1 METQEIEEKIEE
13 ARESADKRIGLTMAI
28 VAVLL
33 ALATMLGHRTHT
45 EEVLIQTKAADQWAY
60 FQAKNTRSSMHAD
73 FAELLAAIPGNE
85 KLQEKFRAHSEEQK
99 GSAEEIK
106 TKAEELENEVA
117 TTSKRASRF
126 DTAEIFLEIAIVL
139 SSICLLTGLRVFWAV
154 SFVSSLVGV
163 AFLAFGLLMR

>member
-13 ARESADKRIGLTMAI
+13 ARESADKRIGLTMAT

-33 ALATMLGHRTHT
+33 AIATMLGHRTHT

-60 FQAKNTRSSMHAD
+60 YQAKNTRASMHAD
-73 FAELLAAIPGNE
+73 FAELVAAIPGNE
-85 KLQEKFRAHSEEQK
+85 KLGEKFRARSEEQRS
-99 GSAEEIK
+99 SADEIK
-106 TKAEELENEVA
+106 EKAEDLEKETA
-117 TTSKRASRF
+117 TTSRRASQY

-154 SFVSSLVGV
+154 SFVSSLAGV
-163 AFLAFGLLMR
+163 AFLVVGLVMR

>member
-33 ALATMLGHRTHT
+33 AIATMLGHRTHT

-60 FQAKNTRSSMHAD
+60 YQAKNTRSSMHAD
-73 FAELLAAIPGNE
+73 FAELVSAMPGNE
-85 KLQEKFRAHSEEQK
+85 KLSDKFRTHSEEQK
-99 GSAEEIK
+99 SSAEEIK
-106 TKAEELENEVA
+106 EKAEDLEKETA
-117 TTSKRASRF
+117 ATSKRASMY

-154 SFVSSLVGV
+154 SFVSSVAGV
-163 AFLAFGLLMR
+163 ALLVFGLVMR

>member
-13 ARESADKRIGLTMAI
+13 ARESADKRIGLTMAT

-33 ALATMLGHRTHT
+33 AIATMLGHRTHT

-60 FQAKNTRSSMHAD
+60 YQAKNTRASMHAD
-73 FAELLAAIPGNE
+73 FAELVAAIPGNE
-85 KLQEKFRAHSEEQK
+85 KLGEKFRAHSEEQRS
-99 GSAEEIK
+99 SADEIK
-106 TKAEELENEVA
+106 EKAEDLEKETA
-117 TTSKRASRF
+117 TTSRRASQY

-154 SFVSSLVGV
+154 SFVSSLAGV
-163 AFLAFGLLMR
+163 AFLIVGLVMR